1 MIHSKRSVEKHQCY
15 DKTSIDCNHDSIPL
29 RKGTFEYVKA
39 VYTLDKKSD
48 LLGHV
53 YIFIY
58 GLKTGNPTLRAC
70 GADFLTSNKISV
82 MSAAAIF
89 LILFG
94 GLIVFACLK
103 RHIIISY
110 WKGNNFD
117 NTDVTADIM
126 LNSLEENMPLHH
138 LNS

>member
-1 MIHSKRSVEKHQCY
+1 MIHSKSSVEKHKCY

-48 LLGHV
+48 LLSHV

-70 GADFLTSNKISV
+70 GADFVTSNKIPI

-89 LILFG
+89 FMLLG

-117 NTDVTADIM
+117 NTDVTAVIRVK
-126 LNSLEENMPLHH
+126 SPEENIPLHQ
-138 LNS
+138 LNP